1 MLQQYAEGK
10 IIMNERLETFCDGV
24 FAIAIT
30 LLILEIKV
38 PPVDSVHSV
47 PDVWMHVG
55 RLWPS
60 FFALSLSFIIILI
73 SWIGHHNLLKAV
85 DKTSS
90 QFQLANGYFMF
101 TIILMPFSTAFMAE
115 YLDTPFAQPAIVFF
129 CLNTL
134 LHNTGWNLLHRSVV
148 RPTSLLKDSKAMALQ
163 KKASRGAR
171 FGFFLYGAIALLA
184 LWLPY
189 LALVISVLTW
199 IYWLY
204 LSISIE
210 YYKKIIR

>member
-1 MLQQYAEGK
+1 
-10 IIMNERLETFCDGV
+10 MNKRLEMFCDGV

-38 PPVDSVHSV
+38 PSADTVHSV
-47 PDVWMHVG
+47 VDVWKAVG

-73 SWIGHHNLLKAV
+73 SWLGHHNLLLIV

-90 QFQLANGYFMF
+90 QFQLANGFFLF

-129 CLNTL
+129 CLNSL
-134 LHNTGWNLLHRSVV
+134 LHNMGWNLLHLSVE
-148 RPTSLLKDSKAMALQ
+148 RPYSLLKDSHAIELH
-163 KKASRGAR
+163 KKAWQGAKL
-171 FGFFLYGAIALLA
+171 GFIIYAAIALLA
-184 LWLPY
+184 CWLPY
-189 LALVISVLTW
+189 ISLIIAVLTW
-199 IYWLY
+199 VYWLY
-204 LSISIE
+204 LSIAIK
-210 YYKKIIR
+210 YPK